1 MQKEVEKELEF
12 FLKDLEL
19 DGITIKNLSCKLKNH
34 TPEKCNICKFFDS
47 CPVSSLNSSNKEK
60 DL

>member
-1 MQKEVEKELEF
+1 MQKEVKKELEF

-19 DGITIKNLSCKLKNH
+19 DGIIIKNLSCKLKDH

-47 CPVSSLNSSNKEK
+47 CPISKLNNININKN
-60 DL
+60 D

>member
-19 DGITIKNLSCKLKNH
+19 DKIIIKNLSCKSKDH
-34 TPEKCNICKFFDS
+34 TIEKCNICKFFDS
-47 CPVSSLNSSNKEK
+47 CPIFKLNNE
-60 DL
+60 DINQND